1 VRGETHN
8 LFWAVQRLLQYG
20 AGCRVLGGPELR
32 AEMQRVVT
40 EMARLYGI
48 NL

>member
-1 VRGETHN
+1 VRRETHN
-8 LFWAVQRLLQYG
+8 LFWAIPRMLQYG

-32 AEMQRVVT
+32 TEMQQVVT

-48 NL
+48 NP